1 MRRANVLFLPE
12 PVPVCSKLS
21 QELQSKLA
29 DAEAKAVE
37 ERLAADAKR
46 MRLQH
51 SGKMTDHNTVQSLT
65 NHRVC
70 MFIDSRCS
78 LFDGAQMTNK
88 A

>member
-1 MRRANVLFLPE
+1 MRRANVLFL
-12 PVPVCSKLS
+12 PVCSKLS

-29 DAEAKAVE
+29 DAEAKVVE

-51 SGKMTDHNTVQSLT
+51 SGMMTNHSTVQSLT
-65 NHRVC
+65 NYREC
-70 MFIDSRCS
+70 TFIDSRCS
-78 LFDGAQMTNK
+78 LVDGAQMTNK